1 MRASRLRSRLRRA
14 ASRGRRSNERA
25 EDLARRVEELER
37 FLSVWTTTAWIARAS
52 VPPGPLV
59 SVIMP
64 TRNRA
69 ERLPTAIA
77 SVLDQSYATLEL
89 VVVDDGSEDETWDV
103 LTASEDG
110 RVRAIRGDQ
119 SGVGAARNRG
129 LANARG
135 SIVAYLDDD
144 NLMHPDWLRSVVWAL
159 GRWPDV
165 DVVYGARVVEDS
177 RPYRDIPHEMPIL
190 LFEPFDREKLETDVN
205 TVDMNVLAHRAGLP
219 QARFDESLAGCAD
232 WDLVLRLTES
242 QPPLALPVLATLYG
256 TSASNRL
263 SAQPEFWEEWALIRA
278 RATRAG

>member
-1 MRASRLRSRLRRA
+1 M
-14 ASRGRRSNERA
+14 
-25 EDLARRVEELER
+25 
-37 FLSVWTTTAWIARAS
+37 WTTTAWVARAN
-52 VPPGPLV
+52 VPPEPLV

-69 ERLPTAIA
+69 ERLPRAIA
-77 SVLDQSYATLEL
+77 SILDQSHPALEV

-103 LTASEDG
+103 LTGFEDT
-110 RVRAIRGDQ
+110 RVRPIRGEQ

-129 LANARG
+129 LDEARG

-159 GRWPDV
+159 DRWSDI

-190 LFEPFDREKLETDVN
+190 LFEPFDREKLETEVN

-219 QARFDESLAGCAD
+219 EARFDESLSGCAD
-232 WDLVLRLTES
+232 WDIVLRLTES
-242 QPPLALPVLATLYG
+242 RAPLALPALAALYG
-256 TSASNRL
+256 TSAAGRL
-263 SAQPEFWEEWALIRA
+263 SVQPEFWEEWELIRA
-278 RATRAG
+278 RSTRVG